1 MSTTKSFT
9 KFFSRKLAVKV
20 VIPILILMLFAP
32 TMISSFNAYGQV
44 TTTAA
49 TGGSLSVQQTQDCF
63 APLTTILDATYA
75 GPVVVDSYWVDQ
87 GTSSTTDITS
97 NPVKKEI
104 GPGEGPSVFA
114 VVMTNRNSNFPIESV
129 TAYLN
134 LPSGFTPTGES
145 ANPQL
150 LEQHYQA
157 GRVTITPAIA
167 NYYGQIPV
175 GGSFTMYFN
184 INVLPTAAVGTHATT
199 VVANYVQVGVVG
211 QQCTS
216 ALLNVPLVLPGKVIM
231 DASITNSEIAP
242 QTKSPIDIVIQNK
255 GSADATGVVATIA
268 NLGQSK
274 GATGSS
280 SSGGAITLSSTTT
293 NIVNL
298 GPSTFNIGTIHANSQ
313 AVISTTVYP
322 GTGASG
328 STQQV
333 ELLISYQNA
342 WGKLLTA
349 DVVTGLVISPNPPE
363 SITLSYLGNQST
375 PVIVS
380 GNLDDLDFTV
390 SNNGNNTMSN
400 VIINL
405 VPQSTSVS
413 IVGTSTWTIQN
424 LQPGDRQ
431 VLSTKVFAATSLIN
445 TPTSFT
451 LTANYVSKGQSQ
463 TNSLTL
469 GAFVVGDIKLQVYG
483 LSATTTGGTSSIVGN
498 LLNQGST
505 TALFTTVQ
513 LAPSPLLDAMRA
525 ARLANSTN
533 NQTHSSTPSGQ
544 GGAGGQGYSGGSGA
558 GGTGGQGYSGGS
570 GAGGTG
576 GQGYSGGGTGGGAG
590 RSGGGGAASSSQ
602 QFIGDLSPDSPIPI
616 SVPLSRGVSS
626 IPSGMYV
633 VAFKVVYADDLKV
646 FHTVIVNG
654 TVAISKARQTPTAT
668 HSGSILSQIPIL
680 NQIPL
685 PEPVTIG
692 IIVAVAVVIA
702 FLVRKK
708 KLAKKKLKMVTQG
721 DTDIVS
727 IFDDTKKKE
736 NES

>member
-1 MSTTKSFT
+1 MSTINSFS

-32 TMISSFNAYGQV
+32 TMISSFNAFGQ
-44 TTTAA
+44 TTT
-49 TGGSLSVQQTQDCF
+49 TTTTTSGISTQQTQDCF

-87 GTSSTTDITS
+87 GTSTNTDITS

-114 VVMTNRNSNFPIESV
+114 VVMTNRNSNFPITSV

-134 LPSGFTPTGES
+134 LPSGFTATGES

-150 LEQHYQA
+150 LQQHQTA
-157 GRVTITPAIA
+157 RAVTNAAIG
-167 NYYGQIPV
+167 NYYGQISP
-175 GGSFTMYFN
+175 GGTFTMYFN
-184 INVLPTAAVGTHATT
+184 INVLPTARVGTFATT
-199 VVANYVQVGVVG
+199 LVANYVEVGVIG
-211 QQCTS
+211 TQCTS
-216 ALLNVPLVLPGKVIM
+216 ALLDVPFVLPGKVII
-231 DASITNSEIAP
+231 DASTDTPEVPP
-242 QTKSPIDIVIQNK
+242 QTQSTITIDVENK
-255 GSADATGVVATIA
+255 GSADATGVVATIV

-274 GATGSS
+274 GASGSS
-280 SSGGAITLSSTTT
+280 SSGAITLSSGTT

-298 GPSTFNIGTIHANSQ
+298 GPNSFNLGTIHANSDAQ
-313 AVISTTVYP
+313 ISTTVYP
-322 GTGASG
+322 GTGAAG

-333 ELLISYQNA
+333 ELNISYENA
-342 WGKLLTA
+342 WGKILTT
-349 DVVTGLVISPNPPE
+349 DVSTGLIVTPSPPQ

-375 PVIVS
+375 PVIIA
-380 GNLDDLDFTV
+380 GNLADLDFAV
-390 SNNGNNTMSN
+390 SNHSNNTMTN

-413 IVGTSTWTIQN
+413 IVGTSTWTIPT
-424 LQPGDRQ
+424 LAPGTNQ
-431 VLSTKVFAATSLIN
+431 TLSTKVYAATSLIS

-451 LTANYVSKGQSQ
+451 LTANYDSNGQAQ

-483 LSATTTGGTSSIVGN
+483 LTATTAGGTSTIVGN

-513 LAPSPLLDAMRA
+513 LAPSQLTQEMRA
-525 ARLANSTN
+525 ARIANSTN
-533 NQTHSSTPSGQ
+533 NQSQSFTPSGQ
-544 GGAGGQGYSGGSGA
+544 AGGGAGGYSGGGAGGGAGGQG
-558 GGTGGQGYSGGS
+558 
-570 GAGGTG
+570 
-576 GQGYSGGGTGGGAG
+576 
-590 RSGGGGAASSSQ
+590 RSGGGASSSQ

-616 SVPLSRGVSS
+616 SVPIRGLTS
-626 IPSGMYV
+626 IPSGTYN
-633 VAFKVVYADDLKV
+633 VAFKVVYADDLKI

-654 TVAISKARQTPTAT
+654 TISIAKAHQVTTT
-668 HSGSILSQIPIL
+668 GKSGSILGNIPIL

-692 IIVAVAVVIA
+692 IIVAVAAVIV
-702 FLVRKK
+702 FLARKK

-721 DTDIVS
+721 DSDIVS